1 MRTEEIEGQAVPDTT
16 LKDACPTGRLA
27 SLPFFILYLTDRCSS
42 RCGSCDYWRHGKT
55 DIGLEDVLRLIPE
68 LRRMGTDTVAISGG
82 EPLQN
87 PSWVEIASAL
97 RQAGFKLWL
106 LTSGISL
113 LKQVDEA
120 AALFDTITVSLDAAD
135 RATYR
140 AIRGVDSFQ
149 HVCAGVRAA
158 VARGAAVCLR
168 CTVQKGNFLQL
179 PGIVSLANSL
189 GVKQLS
195 FFAVDAHTHDAFG
208 RADGFDR
215 NLGLQPEDLQQLA
228 GVLDTMERDFP
239 LEFQTKFIAETPQK
253 LRRLYQY
260 FAAANGAGAYPAV
273 KCNAPEFSAVIE
285 ANGNIRPCYFISGP
299 AEANAKNG
307 LEQSLNSP
315 DFVAL
320 RQDIRERR
328 RPECEKCVC
337 SKWWGERAI
346 VNPGL

>member
-1 MRTEEIEGQAVPDTT
+1 MRSEASEGQALADTNSRD
-16 LKDACPTGRLA
+16 KSPAGRLT

-55 DIGLEDVLRLIPE
+55 DIGVDDVLRLIPE

-82 EPLQN
+82 EPLQH
-87 PSWVEIASAL
+87 PSWVAIAGAL

-120 AALFDTITVSLDAAD
+120 TRLFDTITVSLDGAD
-135 RATYR
+135 RETYR

-149 HVCAGVRAA
+149 HVCAGIRAA

-179 PGIVSLANSL
+179 PGIVSLAISL

-208 RADGFDR
+208 RGEGFDR
-215 NLGLQPEDLQQLA
+215 NLGLRPEDLHKLA
-228 GVLDTMERDFP
+228 GILDTMERDFAH
-239 LEFQTKFIAETPQK
+239 EFQTRFIAESPQK
-253 LRRLYQY
+253 LRRLHQY

-315 DFVAL
+315 DFIAL
-320 RQDIRERR
+320 RRDIRERK

-337 SKWWGERAI
+337 SKWWGERAN